1 MTKQIDNLNTRSF
14 QLNTVLSIVILVLSI
29 AVFYLNPLGLTTLF
43 KVLIM
48 LFGFVVA
55 AAIFIK
61 STQGDRFLHF
71 VKETRIE
78 LRKVVWP
85 TREETIK
92 TTGIVLIAVIIVAIF
107 LWIVDAFFTWAVQ
120 SISMLNF

>member
-1 MTKQIDNLNTRSF
+1 VTNQIDNLKKESF
-14 QLNTVLSIVILVLSI
+14 QLNTVLSVVILVLTI
-29 AVFYLNPLGLTTLF
+29 AVYYLNPFGLTTLF

-48 LFGFVVA
+48 LFGLVVA
-55 AAIFIK
+55 VAIFIK
-61 STQGDRFLHF
+61 SAQGVRFLHF

-85 TREETIK
+85 TREETVK
-92 TTGIVLIAVIIVAIF
+92 TTGLVLIAVIIVAIF
-107 LWIVDAFFTWAVQ
+107 LWIIDAFFTWGVQ